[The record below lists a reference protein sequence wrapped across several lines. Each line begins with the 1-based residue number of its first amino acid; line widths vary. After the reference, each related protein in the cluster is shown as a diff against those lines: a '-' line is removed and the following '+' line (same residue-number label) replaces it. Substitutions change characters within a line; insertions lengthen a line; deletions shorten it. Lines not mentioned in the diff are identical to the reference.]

1 MTYGTSIINSSDAQS
16 CIFLFSRYF
25 RFLISQAGRS
35 FAAVNSQSQTGGSK
49 KDDKM
54 LDTSTE
60 LPELLLAHAK
70 SVRKESDKLIEKVH
84 LLRSAFKNINMDHI
98 LEIFASLEGSMDG
111 TESFIED
118 VETGMHLQLKNCHV
132 AFDVDPHLVDQVRD
146 RKLSQAAF
154 DRCVCVVKLN
164 FSCIF

>member
-1 MTYGTSIINSSDAQS
+1 MFERALLH
-16 CIFLFSRYF
+16 FLTLSPNFQF
-25 RFLISQAGRS
+25 FLLQAGRS
-35 FAAVNSQSQTGGSK
+35 FASVNSQSQIGGFQ
-49 KDDKM
+49 KDDRM

-70 SVRKESDKLIEKVH
+70 SVRKMSDRLIEKVH
-84 LLRSAFKNINMDHI
+84 LLRTAFKNAKLDHI
-98 LEIFASLEGSMDG
+98 LEIFISLEGSMDS
-111 TESFIED
+111 TESYIEN

-154 DRCVCVVKLN
+154 DRCVRLIELN
-164 FSCIF
+164 MSCLLW